1 MPTLLG
7 WTLPLVDRRD
17 VPAAWKRAFT
27 ETFGAELRAVQQAR
41 QMRERGS
48 EPAIPDANARHVAGE
63 ERAVGERLAR
73 ARGLRFVAEPP
84 SGYRGMLVEL
94 DAAGTVRYVAVVDE
108 RSRTV
113 AVVSRSL
120 VPPDAVGRA
129 VEILRRADGS
139 LALRRRDLAKDA

>member
-1 MPTLLG
+1 
-7 WTLPLVDRRD
+7 
-17 VPAAWKRAFT
+17 
-27 ETFGAELRAVQQAR
+27 
-41 QMRERGS
+41 MRERGS
-48 EPAIPDANARHVAGE
+48 ERAIANARDVAGE

-84 SGYRGMLVEL
+84 SGYRGMLAEV
-94 DAAGTVRYVAVVDE
+94 DTAGTGRYVAVVDE
-108 RSRTV
+108 RARTV

-129 VEILRRADGS
+129 VEILRRGDGS